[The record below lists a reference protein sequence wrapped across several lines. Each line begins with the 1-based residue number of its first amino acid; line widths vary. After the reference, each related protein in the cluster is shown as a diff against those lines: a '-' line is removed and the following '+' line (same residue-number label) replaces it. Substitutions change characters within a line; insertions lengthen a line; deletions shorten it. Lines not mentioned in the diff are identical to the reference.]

1 MEFIFSCPEGTLT
14 LESSESGTTASLD
27 EGVQERDCEEDG
39 LWYFGK
45 DRFQRPLPPEWVS
58 SMGSIYKLLKIHLC
72 LLIYAAE
79 EAEIAG
85 SLLLGVST
93 SQERA

>member
-1 MEFIFSCPEGTLT
+1 MPGFIQKPCFWT
-14 LESSESGTTASLD
+14 
-27 EGVQERDCEEDG
+27 DG

-93 SQERA
+93 SQERAWPETSVLQQPLEDK